1 MGLSQGRT
9 VTCGSQFRNG
19 HKHLLASVLEDIAQ
33 VSGNISWFL
42 LESLFGGNLYVH
54 VPQYQ
59 NQGCLVRGCYRAVL
73 EVQIAFS

>member
-1 MGLSQGRT
+1 M
-9 VTCGSQFRNG
+9 
-19 HKHLLASVLEDIAQ
+19 
-33 VSGNISWFL
+33 SGNISWFL
-42 LESLFGGNLYVH
+42 PGSVFEENIVY